1 MIGDVIAQAG
11 EKPKATKRGE
21 KKLSLKQV
29 SADSGKILDER
40 VSQVDTL
47 DLKGMNATRAN
58 LVQGGSV
65 VETPLSATDEKV
77 EQKGR
82 RSSKTHTAKIQ
93 ETNSPIPGLDSRLA
107 KDTQDEYVTHVIGTY
122 DNENAAITP
131 KETPVVQKDEAFKSS
146 VPNAQKA
153 RKKSLNSKL
162 QSSDSVLE
170 HGSSADFGHPRSEKG
185 LVSPKSSVVFFSR
198 TRRRAAHQYIKK
210 EKTGVKSP

>member
-65 VETPLSATDEKV
+65 VETPLSTTDEKV

-93 ETNSPIPGLDSRLA
+93 ETNCSTLGLDSQLA

-122 DNENAAITP
+122 NNENAAITP
-131 KETPVVQKDEAFKSS
+131 KEIPVVQKDEASKSS
-146 VPNAQKA
+146 GPNAQKA

-185 LVSPKSSVVFFSR
+185 LVSPKSSVVFFLER
-198 TRRRAAHQYIKK
+198 AGELRINILRRKK
-210 EKTGVKSP
+210 RG